1 MSPTR
6 TNTARLAA
14 LEQLVHTSAPGKE
27 CPECTVPRWSADAL
41 PPGLL
46 TTEESETRVLALVG
60 GELFAVWPR
69 CRRCG
74 RLDPRFAK
82 AIPTGVA
89 LDADDIRQIVQDFRA
104 MHQVAA

>member
-1 MSPTR
+1 M
-6 TNTARLAA
+6 RLALSRIEA
-14 LEQLVHTSAPGKE
+14 LERHPMSHVCGECGQVRRYPGE
-27 CPECTVPRWSADAL
+27 PV
-41 PPGLL
+41 PPGRL
-46 TTEESETRVLALVG
+46 TVEESEAHLRVIVG
-60 GELFAVWPR
+60 GELFAAWPR

>member
-1 MSPTR
+1 MR
-6 TNTARLAA
+6 HA
-14 LEQLVHTSAPGKE
+14 LERRAFALEALLKNVEASGLP

-46 TTEESETRVLALVG
+46 TVEEIETRALALVG
-60 GELFAVWPR
+60 GELFAAWPR

-74 RLDPRFAK
+74 RLDPRFTK